1 MSQKYALE
9 DKILKEFPI
18 RISSLEQR
26 IVAVKADIAFAEQ
39 HTHPNEDG
47 FSPMVIKGV
56 TFNEKKEAGTEL
68 LAICK
73 SMTSPDPIPLG
84 TYRGFDMTLLFDS
97 MSRQYVVTMKHEC
110 THNVPLGTDIF
121 GNIQRLDNAISGL
134 PDKLKAAEEQ
144 LTETKKQLE
153 TAKKDVEI
161 PFPHEEDLA
170 KKSARLAELDSM
182 LSLDKPDNEIVD
194 GEVDS
199 SSSPE
204 RQNQERTTR

>member
-1 MSQKYALE
+1 
-9 DKILKEFPI
+9 
-18 RISSLEQR
+18 
-26 IVAVKADIAFAEQ
+26 
-39 HTHPNEDG
+39 
-47 FSPMVIKGV
+47 MVIKGV

-73 SMTSPDPIPLG
+73 SMTSPEPSPLG

-121 GNIQRLDNAISGL
+121 GNIQRLDNAIAGL
-134 PDKLKAAEEQ
+134 SDKLKAAEEQ

-161 PFPHEEDLA
+161 PFPHEEELA
-170 KKSARLAELDSM
+170 RKTARLAELDAM
-182 LSLDKPDNEIVD
+182 LNLDKPDNEIVD
-194 GEVDS
+194 GDRDGEA
-199 SSSPE
+199 PE
-204 RQNQERTTR
+204 RTDRTRETPQSL